1 MTVPVAGE
9 TMAELP
15 AVLDELAAAGYSDI
29 WTSEVNATDAFAPLL
44 MAAQQAPQLRLGT
57 SIAGVFSRSPALMA
71 MSALAVAELSD
82 EPIYV
87 GVGSSSQNMVEQ
99 WHGTPFVQP
108 YQRVRDTVRFLRA
121 AFAGQRVTFHGDSFE
136 IDGFRLARVPPH
148 PPRILVAALRGGMLR
163 LAGKEGDGVVLNWL
177 SPDDTARVVP
187 LVLDGNPA
195 ADVVARIFV
204 VTGPDR
210 EAARGLARRM
220 VTAYL
225 NTGVYADYQR
235 WLGRGPAL
243 EAMWD
248 AWQAGDR
255 RGCAGGGARFGHRR
269 ALPDREPGRDTVGS
283 RRLCPGGYHDS
294 RARGARAGSGEH
306 PEAVCGAGTAGRRSQ
321 VTMPARPGEQP
332 GTSHPGITRRS
343 GVASPGRTPGYP
355 PRDLPGAN
363 HTPPVRP
370 WRHSAHQHRA
380 RHDWCLVHGTK
391 EHSHDRR
398 RTADKH

>member
-1 MTVPVAGE
+1 
-9 TMAELP
+9 
-15 AVLDELAAAGYSDI
+15 
-29 WTSEVNATDAFAPLL
+29 
-44 MAAQQAPQLRLGT
+44 
-57 SIAGVFSRSPALMA
+57 MA

-148 PPRILVAALRGGMLR
+148 PPRLLVAALREGMLR
-163 LAGKEGDGVVLNWL
+163 LAGREGDGVVLNWL

-195 ADVVARIFV
+195 ADVVARLFI

-225 NTGVYADYQR
+225 NTGVYAEYQR

-255 RGCAGGGARFGHRR
+255 RGALAAIPDSVIDELFLIGTPADIRSGVATMSAGITIPVLARCSGRIRR
-269 ALPDREPGRDTVGS
+269 
-283 RRLCPGGYHDS
+283 
-294 RARGARAGSGEH
+294 
-306 PEAVCGAGTAGRRSQ
+306 
-321 VTMPARPGEQP
+321 
-332 GTSHPGITRRS
+332 HPGITRRS

-355 PRDLPGAN
+355 PRDLLGAN
-363 HTPPVRP
+363 HTPPVPP
-370 WRHSAHQHRA
+370 WRNSAHQHRA

>member
-1 MTVPVAGE
+1 MDRLGMTVPVAGE

-44 MAAQQAPQLRLGT
+44 MAAQRVPRLRLGT

-82 EPIYV
+82 QPVYV

-99 WHGTPFVQP
+99 WHGTTFVQP

-121 AFAGQRVTFHGDSFE
+121 AFAGERVTFHGDTFE
-136 IDGFRLARVPPH
+136 VDGFRLGRVPPH
-148 PPRILVAALRGGMLR
+148 PPRILVAALREGMLR
-163 LAGKEGDGVVLNWL
+163 MAGRESDGVVLNWL

-195 ADVVARIFV
+195 ADVVARLFV
-204 VTGPDR
+204 VTAPDLQT
-210 EAARGLARRM
+210 ARGMARRM

-225 NTGVYADYQR
+225 NTGVYAEYQR

-243 EAMWD
+243 EAMWA

-255 RGCAGGGARFGHRR
+255 RG
-269 ALPDREPGRDTVGS
+269 ALAAVPDSVIDELFVI
-283 RRLCPGGYHDS
+283 
-294 RARGARAGSGEH
+294 
-306 PEAVCGAGTAGRRSQ
+306 GT
-321 VTMPARPGEQP
+321 PAE
-332 GTSHPGITRRS
+332 IRS
-343 GVASPGRTPGYP
+343 GVADYVRAGITIPVLAVLAPD
-355 PRDLPGAN
+355 RDSIRKLAMELGQAPS
-363 HTPPVRP
+363 T
-370 WRHSAHQHRA
+370 
-380 RHDWCLVHGTK
+380 
-391 EHSHDRR
+391 
-398 RTADKH
+398 

>member
-1 MTVPVAGE
+1 MSVFETSGSGGLRQLGLAPMNRLGMTVPVAGE

-15 AVLDELAAAGYSDI
+15 AVLDELAGAGYSDI

-44 MAAQQAPQLRLGT
+44 VAAQQVPQLRLGT
-57 SIAGVFSRSPALMA
+57 SIAGVFTRSPALMA
-71 MSALAVAELSD
+71 MSTLAVAELSD

-108 YQRVRDTVRFLRA
+108 YQRVRDTARFLRA

-148 PPRILVAALRGGMLR
+148 PPRILVAALREGMLR
-163 LAGKEGDGVVLNWL
+163 LAGREGDGVVLNWL

-187 LVLDGNPA
+187 IVLDRNPA
-195 ADVVARIFV
+195 ADVVARLFV

-225 NTGVYADYQR
+225 NTGVYAEYQR

-255 RGCAGGGARFGHRR
+255 RG
-269 ALPDREPGRDTVGS
+269 ALAAVPDSVIDELFLIGS
-283 RRLCPGGYHDS
+283 
-294 RARGARAGSGEH
+294 
-306 PEAVCGAGTAGRRSQ
+306 
-321 VTMPARPGEQP
+321 PAE
-332 GTSHPGITRRS
+332 IRS
-343 GVASPGRTPGYP
+343 GVAGYVRAGITIPVLAVLGPDQESIRKLSVELGRP
-355 PRDLPGAN
+355 DAE
-363 HTPPVRP
+363 
-370 WRHSAHQHRA
+370 ARA
-380 RHDWCLVHGTK
+380 
-391 EHSHDRR
+391 
-398 RTADKH
+398 

>member
-1 MTVPVAGE
+1 MDRLGMTVPVAGE

-44 MAAQQAPQLRLGT
+44 IAAQRVPRLRLGT

-82 EPIYV
+82 QPVYV
-87 GVGSSSQNMVEQ
+87 GVGTSSQNMVEQ
-99 WHGTPFVQP
+99 WHGTAFVQP

-121 AFAGQRVTFHGDSFE
+121 AFGGERVTFRGDTFE
-136 IDGFRLARVPPH
+136 VDGSRLGRVPPH
-148 PPRILVAALRGGMLR
+148 PPRILVAALREGMLR
-163 LAGKEGDGVVLNWL
+163 LAGRESDGVVLNWL

-195 ADVVARIFV
+195 ADVVARLFV

-210 EAARGLARRM
+210 ETARGLARRM

-225 NTGVYADYQR
+225 NTGVYAEYQR

-243 EAMWD
+243 EAMWA

-255 RGCAGGGARFGHRR
+255 RG
-269 ALPDREPGRDTVGS
+269 ALAAVPDSVIDELFVI
-283 RRLCPGGYHDS
+283 
-294 RARGARAGSGEH
+294 
-306 PEAVCGAGTAGRRSQ
+306 GT
-321 VTMPARPGEQP
+321 PAE
-332 GTSHPGITRRS
+332 IRS
-343 GVASPGRTPGYP
+343 GVADYVRAGITI
-355 PRDLPGAN
+355 
-363 HTPPVRP
+363 PVRSVLAP
-370 WRHSAHQHRA
+370 
-380 RHDWCLVHGTK
+380 
-391 EHSHDRR
+391 DRDSIR
-398 RTADKH
+398 KLALDLGRPNASEGR